1 MEKRMRFHTWADFK
15 AAFEAHFVPEA
26 FREAKR
32 VEFEMLVQGSMSV
45 AEYEKKFLEL
55 AKFCPY
61 AIPNDDRKKKRFLDG
76 LSNVIASSIS
86 EAAHLTFQS
95 LRDAAFEVERQRFM
109 RGSR

>member
-1 MEKRMRFHTWADFK
+1 MRFHTSTDFK
-15 AAFEAHFVPEA
+15 TAFEAQFVPEA
-26 FREAKR
+26 FKEAKR
-32 VEFEMLVQGSMSV
+32 VEFEMLVQGSMFV
-45 AEYEKKFLEL
+45 VEYEKKFLEL
-55 AKFCPY
+55 AEFCPY